1 MHNPLPTLVW
11 CWLLLKL
18 NYPYFSTC
26 LLSPMNPWDSWRQ
39 GSWVTAFWMPIKP
52 LLWNVVSSYN
62 MFIKWMNKW
71 MNRKCP
77 LSYSHDQAFHE
88 FGECLWVK
96 GGNCCLNQY
105 FRWRYSLLP
114 HLPLSISFY
123 MSVPPWGAGIRTNVA
138 LLSKSSTRHAPGRK
152 KEETA
157 LYNMQ

>member
-1 MHNPLPTLVW
+1 MRHGMHNPLPTLVW

-26 LLSPMNPWDSWRQ
+26 LLSPMNPWDSWTQ

-96 GGNCCLNQY
+96 GGNCCLNQC

-114 HLPLSISFY
+114 GTSPPLVHF
-123 MSVPPWGAGIRTNVA
+123 
-138 LLSKSSTRHAPGRK
+138 LLHVCASLRCRDKDKCGFV
-152 KEETA
+152 E
-157 LYNMQ
+157 